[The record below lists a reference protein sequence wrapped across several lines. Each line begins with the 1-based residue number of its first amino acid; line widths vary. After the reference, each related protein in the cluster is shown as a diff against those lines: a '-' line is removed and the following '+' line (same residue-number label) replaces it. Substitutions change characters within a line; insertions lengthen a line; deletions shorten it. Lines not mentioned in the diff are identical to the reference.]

1 MRSLI
6 RSGSLNAFLAASLA
20 MGQALTWDEAYTKAI
35 SDLSLL
41 SQDEKVGIVTGV
53 TWEGGPCVGNTYEPT
68 SIPYPSLCLQ
78 DGPLSVR
85 FANPVTVFPAGINA
99 GATWD
104 RELIRARGV
113 AMGAESSG
121 LGVHVQLGPVAGALG
136 KIPSGGRNWE
146 GFSNDPYL
154 AGIAMAEA
162 IQGMQSSGVQ
172 ACAKHYLLNE
182 QEYNRNTISSNADD
196 RTIHELYLWPFY
208 DAVKANVA
216 SVMCSYNKI
225 NGTWACEHDTLL
237 NGLLKGEL
245 GFKGHVLSDWN
256 AQHSTVQSANTGLD
270 MTMPGSDFAT
280 PPGSIYWGE
289 NLAAAIAN
297 GSVPQARLDDMV
309 TRILAAWYLVGQDQ
323 GHPPVAFSSWDGG
336 AASVNVTTPEH
347 GELARIIARDSI
359 VLLKNTNASLPL
371 ASPASLAVIGSDA
384 IVNPDGAN
392 ACTDRG
398 CNKGTL
404 AQGWGSGTAEYPYL
418 VAPLDAIEEK
428 LAGAGTA
435 IITSTT
441 DDATSG
447 AEAATAAETAIVFI
461 TSDSGEGYITVEGHE
476 GDRNNLDPWHDGNS
490 LVQAVARTNT
500 PTIVVLHS
508 VGPVTLETILAE
520 PNVVAVVWAG
530 LPGQESGHALTDIL
544 FGDYAPSGKLP
555 FTIGKSEEDYGAD
568 WTTSQVDD
576 FAEGLFIDY
585 RHFDQYGIEPRYE
598 FGFGL
603 SYTSFDYST
612 LSTSISTTPGPTT
625 GETIVGGPSDLF
637 APIGTVSAY
646 VANTGDVAG
655 AEVVQLY
662 IGYPDSAPSTP
673 PKQLRGFDKLHLV
686 PGESGLAT
694 FELTRRDISY
704 WDVGLQKWV
713 VPSGTFEVFVGASS
727 RDVRLTGSFTV

>member
-1 MRSLI
+1 MRSLT
-6 RSGSLNAFLAASLA
+6 RSSALFLFLAAPLA
-20 MGQALTWDEAYTKAI
+20 AGQALTWDEAYKKAT

-113 AMGAESSG
+113 AMGAESSA

-136 KIPSGGRNWE
+136 KIPSAGRNWE

-208 DAVKANVA
+208 NAVKANVA

-225 NGTWACEHDTLL
+225 NGTWACEHDALL

-280 PPGSIYWGE
+280 PPGSIYWGK
-289 NLAAAIAN
+289 NLAAAVAN

-323 GHPPVAFSSWDGG
+323 GHPPVAFSSWNGG

-347 GELARIIARDSI
+347 GDLARTIARDSI

-371 ASPASLAVIGSDA
+371 GSLASLAVIGSDA

-392 ACTDRG
+392 ACADRG

-447 AEAATAAETAIVFI
+447 AEAAAAAETAIVFI

-476 GDRNNLDPWHDGNS
+476 GDRNNLDPWHNGNS

-500 PTIVVLHS
+500 PTIVVVHS

-520 PNVVAVVWAG
+520 PNVVAIVWAG

-544 FGDYAPSGKLP
+544 FGGYSPSGKLP
-555 FTIGKSEEDYGAD
+555 YTIGKSEDDYGAH
-568 WTTSQVDD
+568 WTRSQVDG
-576 FAEGLFIDY
+576 FTEGLFIDY

-603 SYTSFDYST
+603 SYTTFEYST

-625 GETIVGGPSDLF
+625 GQTIVGGPSDLF
-637 APIGTVSAY
+637 TPIGTVTAY
-646 VANTGDVAG
+646 VANTGDAAG
-655 AEVVQLY
+655 AEVAQLY

-686 PGESGLAT
+686 PGQSGLAT

-713 VPSGTFEVFVGASS
+713 VPSGTFRVFVGASS
-727 RDVRLTGSFTV
+727 RDVRLSGSFTV